1 MGIGEKIRDLRIE
14 KRMSQKELAEKM
26 GLAVATISSYEV
38 NNSQPNIEKL
48 VHLSKLLGASID
60 EIVGNSDYL
69 INHITGNNPDG
80 IKTMKYFD
88 LDASAGNTSLFE
100 YDDHTKYRVINVPGF
115 DDCDFALNVWGDSM
129 VPNLH
134 NGSIIICKEWK
145 QSFIE
150 YGYIYLIITNE
161 NHRMIKYISPGSS
174 DETIT
179 CSSENKFYKPFEIRK
194 DEILKLYIVK
204 GSIERSS
211 I

>member
-26 GLAVATISSYEV
+26 NLAVATISSYEV

-48 VHLSKLLGASID
+48 IHLSKLLGASID
-60 EIVGNSDYL
+60 VIVGNSGYPTKH
-69 INHITGNNPDG
+69 INISTSTHL
-80 IKTMKYFD
+80 KTMLYYD
-88 LDASAGNTSLFE
+88 IEASAGNTSMFE
-100 YDDHTKYRVINVPGF
+100 TWMDSECKEISVPGF
-115 DDCDFALNVWGDSM
+115 GDCDFALNVWGDSM
-129 VPNLH
+129 FPRLH
-134 NGSIIICKEWK
+134 NGSIAICKEWK

-150 YGYIYLIITNE
+150 YRHIYLIITSE
-161 NHRMIKYISPGSS
+161 NHRMIKYITAGSS

-179 CSSENKFYKPFEIRK
+179 CESENKFYPPFEIRR
-194 DEILKLYIVK
+194 DEILKLYVVK

>member
-26 GLAVATISSYEV
+26 NLAVATISSYEV

-48 VHLSKLLGASID
+48 IHLSKLLGASID
-60 EIVGNSDYL
+60 EIVGNSGYPTKH
-69 INHITGNNPDG
+69 INISTSTHL
-80 IKTMKYFD
+80 KTMLYYD
-88 LDASAGNTSLFE
+88 IEASAGNTSMFE
-100 YDDHTKYRVINVPGF
+100 TWMDSECKEISVPGF
-115 DDCDFALNVWGDSM
+115 GDCDFALNVWGDSM
-129 VPNLH
+129 FPRLH
-134 NGSIIICKEWK
+134 NGSIAICKEWK

-150 YGYIYLIITNE
+150 YRHIYLIITSE
-161 NHRMIKYISPGSS
+161 NHRMIKYITAGSS

-179 CSSENKFYKPFEIRK
+179 CESENNFYPPFEIRR